1 MDYLSEMALFVEV
14 ANAMSF
20 SKAAAKLAMPQSTL
34 SRRIS
39 ALEQALGVP
48 LFHRTTRKIELTE
61 SGHRYLQ
68 RAVPLVEEARLIH
81 AELHGQYALPG
92 GVLRL
97 SLPVDF
103 AYAFL
108 APLLPQFAAQ
118 FPDIELE
125 MDVTPRRV
133 DLITE
138 PFDLVVRAGELPDSG
153 LIAHLLMH
161 APRQLYAAPDY
172 VKAQGAPQSP
182 AELAAHRC
190 LRFQGV
196 NAWRLFAGEATAEV
210 AVSGDYRANS
220 IGLLQRLA
228 VAGMGIALLPEIA
241 VRGDVAA
248 ARLQRVLPD
257 WQASAVP
264 VYALTASRLLPAKSR
279 CFIDFLKAHAPQYA
293 AS

>member
-1 MDYLSEMALFVEV
+1 M
-14 ANAMSF
+14 
-20 SKAAAKLAMPQSTL
+20 
-34 SRRIS
+34 
-39 ALEQALGVP
+39 P

-108 APLLPQFAAQ
+108 APLLPQLAAQ

-172 VKAQGAPQSP
+172 LKAQGAPQSP

-190 LRFQGV
+190 LPFQGV
-196 NAWRLFAGEATAEV
+196 TPWRLFAGEATAEV
-210 AVSGDYRANS
+210 AVSGGYRANS

-241 VRGDVAA
+241 VREDVAA
-248 ARLQRVLPD
+248 ARLQRILPD
-257 WQASAVP
+257 WQAAAVP

>member
-39 ALEQALGVP
+39 ALERALGVP
-48 LFHRTTRKIELTE
+48 LLHRTTRKIELTE
-61 SGHRYLQ
+61 SGRFYLQ
-68 RAVPLVEEARLIH
+68 RALPLVEEARLVH

-97 SLPVDF
+97 SLPVNF
-103 AYAFL
+103 AYEFL

-125 MDVTPRRV
+125 MDVTPRRA
-133 DLITE
+133 DLIGE

-153 LIAHLLMH
+153 LVAHLLMRV
-161 APRQLYAAPDY
+161 PRGLYAAPGY
-172 VKAQGAPQSP
+172 LAAQGAPQTL
-182 AELAAHRC
+182 AELATHRC
-190 LRFQGV
+190 LPFQGV
-196 NAWRLFAGEATAEV
+196 TPWRLFAGETAAEV
-210 AVSGDYRANS
+210 GVSGAYRANS
-220 IGLLQRLA
+220 LGLLQRLA

-248 ARLQRVLPD
+248 ARLQNVLPD

-279 CFIDFLKAHAPQYA
+279 CFIDFLKAHAPQ
-293 AS
+293 

>member
-20 SKAAAKLAMPQSTL
+20 SRAAAKLAMPQSTL

-39 ALEQALGVP
+39 ALERALGVP
-48 LFHRTTRKIELTE
+48 LLHRTTRKIELTE
-61 SGHRYLQ
+61 SGRRYLQ
-68 RAVPLVEEARLIH
+68 RAVPLVEEARLVH

-103 AYAFL
+103 AYEFL
-108 APLLPQFAAQ
+108 APLLPPFATQ

-125 MDVTPRRV
+125 LDVTPRRV
-133 DLITE
+133 DLIAE
-138 PFDLVVRAGELPDSG
+138 PFDLVVRAGKLPDSG
-153 LIAHLLMH
+153 LVAHLLMRV
-161 APRQLYAAPDY
+161 PRCLYAAPGY
-172 VKAQGAPQSP
+172 LAAQGAPQTP

-190 LRFQGV
+190 LRFQEV
-196 NAWRLFAGEATAEV
+196 TQWQLFAGETTTEV
-210 AVSGDYRANS
+210 AISGAYRANS
-220 IGLLQRLA
+220 LGLLQRLA
-228 VAGMGIALLPEIA
+228 VAGMGIALLPEIG
-241 VRGDVAA
+241 VREDVAA

-279 CFIDFLKAHAPQYA
+279 CFIDFLTAHAPQ
-293 AS
+293 

>member
-39 ALEQALGVP
+39 ALERALGVP
-48 LFHRTTRKIELTE
+48 LLHRTTRKIELTE

-108 APLLPQFAAQ
+108 APLLPQLAAQ

-153 LIAHLLMH
+153 LVAHLLMRV
-161 APRQLYAAPDY
+161 PRGLYAAPGY
-172 VKAQGAPQSP
+172 LAAQGAPQSP

-210 AVSGDYRANS
+210 AVSGGYRANS

-228 VAGMGIALLPEIA
+228 VQGMGIALLPEIG
-241 VRGDVAA
+241 VREDVAA
-248 ARLQRVLPD
+248 ARLQRILPD
-257 WQASAVP
+257 WQAAAVP
-264 VYALTASRLLPAKSR
+264 VYALTASRLLPAKIR
-279 CFIDFLKAHAPQYA
+279 CFIDFLKAHAPQ
-293 AS
+293 